1 MAHDN
6 MLRAKLP
13 CWRVP
18 CVLLCRCH
26 SVPCNLPNGGPQ
38 AEASTHALSSDLPV
52 YLLLPCILKQL
63 PPAQSL
69 VLVYILVAASNVAE
83 SVCGHCG
90 KAVGVRTL
98 CHRLLIVEQ
107 SEARARVR
115 AIGQV
120 VEQGFR

>member
-1 MAHDN
+1 MYLH
-6 MLRAKLP
+6 
-13 CWRVP
+13 
-18 CVLLCRCH
+18 
-26 SVPCNLPNGGPQ
+26 
-38 AEASTHALSSDLPV
+38 V
-52 YLLLPCILKQL
+52 YPLLPYNLKQL

-83 SVCGHCG
+83 SVRGRCG
-90 KAVGVRTL
+90 KAVGLRAL
-98 CHRLLIVEQ
+98 RHSLLIVEQ